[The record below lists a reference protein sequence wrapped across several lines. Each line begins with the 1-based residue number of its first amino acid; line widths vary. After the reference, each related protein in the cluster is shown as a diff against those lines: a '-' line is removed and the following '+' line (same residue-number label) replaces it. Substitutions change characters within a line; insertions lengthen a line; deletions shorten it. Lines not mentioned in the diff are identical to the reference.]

1 MSAPDDRQCQLGA
14 AATLAGMASPRVA
27 VVGAGLSGVACAQA
41 LREQDITVEIFE
53 RGRAPGGRM
62 ASPMLHGRRV
72 DMGAAYFT
80 AKDPGFSAI
89 ADEWVSRGLARP
101 WTDTF
106 DVVSANGHGVTAGPI
121 RFAAP
126 GGLRSLV
133 RDLLPEDVVR
143 LESTV
148 DSLDDLSHDAVALA
162 MPDSQAARLAPD
174 ACEWVDYE
182 PVIAVAAG
190 WPVRTWSFA
199 AAAFVNDDPDVSFV
213 ADDGARRGD
222 GAAVLVAHTTA
233 ARALMHLDRPD
244 DAVTPVLSA
253 LRRVT
258 GIAEGPAW
266 THAHR
271 WTFAKPAG
279 THGDAEFGLVTS
291 GRPLGICGDAWCP
304 SGAPR
309 VESAWLSGQRLG
321 AALAAALT

>member
-1 MSAPDDRQCQLGA
+1 METSSC
-14 AATLAGMASPRVA
+14 AATLAGMATPRVA
-27 VVGAGLSGVACAQA
+27 VIGAGLSGAACAQA
-41 LREQDITVEIFE
+41 LRERGISVEMFE

-62 ASPMLHGRRV
+62 ASPTLHGRRV

-80 AKDPGFSAI
+80 AKDPAFSTV
-89 ADEWVSRGLARP
+89 ADGWVSRGLARP

-106 DVVSANGHGVTAGPI
+106 DVMSPDVRDVTAGPI

-126 GGLRSLV
+126 AGLRSLV

-162 MPDSQAARLAPD
+162 MPDPQAARLAPD

-182 PVIAVAAG
+182 PVISVAIG
-190 WPVRTWSFA
+190 WAERIWSFA
-199 AAAFVNDDPDVSFV
+199 DAVFVNDHPDLSFV

-233 ARALMHLDRPD
+233 ARARMHLDHPD
-244 DAVTPVLSA
+244 DAVAPVLSA

-258 GIAEGPAW
+258 GITEEPAW

-309 VESAWLSGQRLG
+309 VESAWLSGRRLG
-321 AALAAALT
+321 AALAAALI

>member
-1 MSAPDDRQCQLGA
+1 METSSC

-27 VVGAGLSGVACAQA
+27 VIGAGLSGVACAQA
-41 LREQDITVEIFE
+41 LRERGITVEMFE

-62 ASPMLHGRRV
+62 ASPTLHGRRV

-89 ADEWVSRGLARP
+89 AEGWVSRGLARP

-106 DVVSANGHGVTAGPI
+106 DVISADGHDVTAGPI

-143 LESTV
+143 LESTI
-148 DSLDDLSHDAVALA
+148 DSLDDLTHDATVLA
-162 MPDSQAARLAPD
+162 MPDPQAARLAPD

-199 AAAFVNDDPDVSFV
+199 AAAFVNDDPDISFV

-233 ARALMHLDRPD
+233 ARARMHLDSPD
-244 DAVTPVLSA
+244 DAVPPVLSA
-253 LRRVT
+253 LRRAT
-258 GIAEGPAW
+258 GIAAEQDW

-309 VESAWLSGQRLG
+309 VESAWLSGRRLG
-321 AALAAALT
+321 AALADALI